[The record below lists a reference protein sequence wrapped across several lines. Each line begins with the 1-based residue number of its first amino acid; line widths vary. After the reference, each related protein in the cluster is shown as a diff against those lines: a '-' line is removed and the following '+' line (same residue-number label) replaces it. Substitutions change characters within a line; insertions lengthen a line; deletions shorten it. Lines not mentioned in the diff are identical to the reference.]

1 MMFPLLHWLVQLV
14 IFAALLFGAYWV
26 IRLAVRHA
34 LQDAEERRSKTG
46 GEGRSIGS

>member
-26 IRLAVRHA
+26 IRLAMRHA
-34 LQDAEERRSKTG
+34 LEDADKRRSRTS